1 MPSFAAQHFLF
12 RAYDIRGSHQYFTNE
27 FVQALGYAFAHLY
40 NSQDRQLTQHND
52 AVMVADMDDCKNS
65 TVITKQ
71 GARSESNGIKSTDVK
86 SQSVKNT
93 GIKNNII
100 TNIVVIGYDMRVGS
114 ETIARALSTTLIE
127 RGLRVIQL
135 GLITTPMMA
144 FWSEQYQGHGI
155 MVTASHSAKDILG
168 IKWLVNH
175 KSPSSSE
182 IQTLY
187 QQLIAHHNHYSP
199 KNQSNKAILDSSFT
213 DTVLDTESS
222 NDLLTELP
230 DGQVADTYITAIEQV
245 LKELSRHTQTTH
257 NRTSHG
263 QIASTKTPENPLNLD
278 LIIVIDCMH
287 GATGNIAQRLF
298 ERFCQQV
305 IVLNGTPDGSF
316 PLGNP
321 DPSEPNRLTELHQA
335 VISHNADMGLAF
347 DGDGDRLVIVDNEG
361 KVVTPD
367 YLLYFL
373 ARIALTEHPK
383 PLLDSLLAPEV
394 LFDVKCTH
402 HLPKLLVDLNATP
415 VISKTGS
422 SFMRQQIQHPDSQ
435 IVFAGELSGHF
446 IFNDSRFIAYDD
458 AMYAALRLLHRF
470 DQSRNALNNKKS
482 LTDIMQRL
490 PAMVSTADHY
500 LPIPQA
506 TMTDCT
512 IMEQLTSFCTY
523 LQHLV
528 GISVDTDS
536 TSDSVSNSIN
546 KPEQPLKATHL
557 PTALCKSSICA
568 CATVRSYITVGQAK
582 CLFPIG
588 TKLNCIDGIRLD
600 FAHGFGV
607 LRQSNTSNNLTARFA
622 GNSMD
627 DLRDI
632 QATFASLCRPF
643 SAALAQQ
650 IVAMPA
656 E

>member
-27 FVQALGYAFAHLY
+27 FVQALGYAFANLY
-40 NSQDRQLTQHND
+40 NSQDRQLAQHND
-52 AVMVADMDDCKNS
+52 AVMVADMDDGKNS

-86 SQSVKNT
+86 
-93 GIKNNII
+93 NNVI

-114 ETIARALSTTLIE
+114 EAIARALSTTLIE
-127 RGLRVIQL
+127 SGLRVVQL

-144 FWSEQYQGHGI
+144 FWSEQYHGHGI
-155 MVTASHSAKDILG
+155 IVTASHSAKDILG

-187 QQLIAHHNHYSP
+187 QQLIAHHHHYSH
-199 KNQSNKAILDSSFT
+199 KSQSNKVTLDSSFT

-321 DPSEPNRLTELHQA
+321 DPSEPNRLTELQQA

-347 DGDGDRLVIVDNEG
+347 DGDGDRLVVVDNEG

-458 AMYAALRLLHRF
+458 AMYAALRLLYRF

-528 GISVDTDS
+528 GMSVDTDS

-546 KPEQPLKATHL
+546 KPEQPLKVTHL

-568 CATVRSYITVGQAK
+568 CATVRSHIAVGQAK
-582 CLFPIG
+582 CLFPTG
-588 TKLNCIDGIRLD
+588 AKLNCIDGIRLD

-632 QATFASLCRPF
+632 QATFAALCRPF

-650 IVAMPA
+650 IVAIPA